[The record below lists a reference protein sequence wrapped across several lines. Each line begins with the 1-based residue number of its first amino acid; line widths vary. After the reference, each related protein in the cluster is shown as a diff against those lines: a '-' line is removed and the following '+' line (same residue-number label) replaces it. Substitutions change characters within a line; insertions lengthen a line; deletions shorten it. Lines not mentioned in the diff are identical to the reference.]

1 MKRIYLFLLTLCLVS
16 IYSLPTRAGV
26 FDQDEEY
33 ALTLWGWHNGIY
45 YDGGSFTEVYVSNTT
60 GNWSWATIWIDQEDN
75 YPNLSGNIDI
85 PAEVYLGGP
94 VFKQKVVGIRRNA
107 FRNMRPAVSIQLPS
121 TVKAIGDQ
129 AFYNATG
136 LEKLYMRTSVD
147 TIGYEVFYGCTNL
160 RHISLS
166 PRLRNIPYSTF
177 MGCTSLRLLNLPN
190 VDCIGDKAFDGCSSL
205 QRIYFDSND
214 FITAKK
220 IGKYAFASCT
230 DLRMMKFPYVT
241 TIGDYAFINCKKLK
255 EIVLPTTLTSIG
267 RYAFANTGLQVVTNR
282 SLSPQLIEANVF
294 DDLNLSK
301 CILFVQKGYKEVYQN
316 APIWKNFGQI
326 LEEGDRPAIAETQ
339 KIGDL
344 YYELHED
351 MTATVLKHDDN
362 DNISGALVIP
372 ATVSIN
378 KYGFKYTFTVNK
390 MENEAFRYC
399 TNLTSVELPMTF
411 DEIPTSA
418 FLGCSGLTKVTI
430 PSSISK
436 IGNTAFY
443 SCSALE
449 SLPLPYALE
458 EIGASA
464 FGGCK
469 SLTSVTIPAGV
480 EILPE
485 GCFTQCTNL
494 SSVTLPEGLTEI
506 QRMAF
511 NYCPALTSI
520 TLPESVTTLGE
531 YAVATNGLTTLR
543 SLNPTPPTAT
553 DATFG
558 SVPSSGCV
566 LYVPVGS
573 KEAYQTAPG
582 WKLFTDIREKGENK
596 RIKYGDLYY
605 YLKEDFTAIVSSEES
620 EGRNNYPYLEG
631 EVTVADK
638 VLYEG
643 REYKVNSVGE
653 DAFMNASKVT
663 KVNLPST
670 IEKIWSGAFWGSG
683 LTEINIPSTVTLL
696 ASSAFQNTPLYDAN
710 QAADGSVYYD
720 GCLLDVPNNFYGHYE
735 VKEGTRIIAS
745 YVFEQMPDLTGITL
759 PEGLMRICNGAI
771 DNLSLVQAIN
781 LPATIN
787 YIGEG
792 FLSSTCPYLYR
803 IDSDIERPYQFPSDN
818 YFKGWTKEQLA
829 QITLYVPFGSRSAYA
844 QAEIW
849 KDFNIVERDPIYT
862 VTFVDYD
869 GAELDVQRVKRGEDA
884 AERVQPGREGYDF
897 TGWDKDFT
905 NVQSDLTVTAQYSL
919 ACYTVQFRDG
929 VTDDVID
936 TQEVYYGY
944 SARAPEAPKHDGF
957 IFIGWDKPYT
967 AISAN
972 TVVYAQYLH
981 ADGVVVTK
989 YSPQN
994 RELTYYYLSYFDE
1007 SAWTINEL
1015 YIPGSVEPRFE
1026 GYHSQVERITIDGS
1040 MKNAPIT
1047 SMSNLFFGGMVPSDD
1062 GFEMLALDH
1071 VTSIYGL
1078 DNLNTSIVTDM
1089 TTMFFGLA
1097 SMKELDLTS
1106 FDTRNVTNM
1115 SYMFSY
1121 CVNLQKVDV
1130 SSFDISNVTH
1140 MERMFGDC
1148 VSLTTIVCPNDWSTT
1163 EALSTGM
1170 FYNCTNLV
1178 GDKGTTF
1185 DREEDDATYAR
1196 PDGGTD
1202 APGYFTERIN
1212 KVYTEFVEATGTL
1225 TYYYDD
1231 KMDTRPGVT
1240 EAYIIGATR
1249 FLDYY
1254 DKVRKVVIDPSMK
1267 KSHMTTMQDFF
1278 DGGFDAESFTLLYL
1292 KNVTSIEGLE
1302 NLNTSI
1308 VTNMNSMFS
1317 GLESLTEL
1325 DLSSFDTRNVTNTAY
1340 MFAFSTGLKY
1350 VDLNSFDISNVTT
1363 MNLMFAGCTELTTIC
1378 CSNDWSTTEAS
1389 NTMMFFNCKKLVGGQ
1404 GTVYDSNME
1413 GKTYA
1418 RPDGGAS
1425 APGYFTADTMT
1436 GIKGLN
1442 GSEAKGDIYNL
1453 AGQRLN
1459 KPAKGINII
1468 GGQKVLVK

>member
-33 ALTLWGWHNGIY
+33 ALTLSGWHNGIY

-75 YPNLSGNIDI
+75 YPNLSGDIDI

-147 TIGYEVFYGCTNL
+147 TIGFEVFYGCTNL

-166 PRLRNIPYSTF
+166 PKLRNIPYSTF

-205 QRIYFDSND
+205 QRIYFDNYD

-351 MTATVLKHDDN
+351 MTATVLKHDEN

-372 ATVSIN
+372 STVSIN
-378 KYGFKYTFTVNK
+378 KYGFKYTYTVNK
-390 MENEAFRYC
+390 MEDEAFRYC

-696 ASSAFQNTPLYDAN
+696 ASSAVQNTPLYNAN
-710 QAADGSVYYD
+710 KDADGSVYYD
-720 GCLLDVPNNFYGHYE
+720 GCLLNVPNNFYGHYE

-745 YVFEQMPDLTGITL
+745 YVFVQMPDLTGITL
-759 PEGLMRICNGAI
+759 PEGLMRLCNGAI

-803 IDSDIERPYQFPSDN
+803 IDSDLERPYQFPSDN

-1106 FDTRNVTNM
+1106 FDTRNVTDM

-1185 DREEDDATYAR
+1185 DREVDDATYAR